1 MWYAGLIERGWIP
14 EAAIRIGIRRQLRE
28 RLATERVAD
37 REEFVAGLGDGPI
50 AISTDAAND
59 QHYEVPPEFFAAVL
73 GPNLKYSSGLWN
85 DDTTTLGESEENML
99 ALTLERAGLEDGQS
113 ILDLGCGWG
122 SMSLYAARHLPNAR
136 IHSVSNS
143 QPQIDTV
150 RRRAAE
156 AGLANVTATRADIN
170 EFEPGER
177 FDRIVSVEMF
187 EHMRN
192 YRALLRRISGW
203 LAPEG
208 RLFVHHFAH
217 REFAYP
223 YESSDDQ
230 QWMARHFFTGGIMP
244 SADLLRRFD
253 ADLAVVDSW
262 DVNGAHY
269 HRTCEAWLQA
279 MHAERELTKQALRNG
294 LNADDAARSWNMWR
308 VFFLA
313 CSELFRYG
321 GGKEWFVAHRLLA
334 PAGEVRHHAA

>member
-1 MWYAGLIERGWIP
+1 M
-14 EAAIRIGIRRQLRE
+14 
-28 RLATERVAD
+28 
-37 REEFVAGLGDGPI
+37 
-50 AISTDAAND
+50 
-59 QHYEVPPEFFAAVL
+59 
-73 GPNLKYSSGLWN
+73 
-85 DDTTTLGESEENML
+85 
-99 ALTLERAGLEDGQS
+99 
-113 ILDLGCGWG
+113 
-122 SMSLYAARHLPNAR
+122 
-136 IHSVSNS
+136 
-143 QPQIDTV
+143 
-150 RRRAAE
+150 
-156 AGLANVTATRADIN
+156 
-170 EFEPGER
+170 
-177 FDRIVSVEMF
+177 
-187 EHMRN
+187 
-192 YRALLRRISGW
+192 
-203 LAPEG
+203 
-208 RLFVHHFAH
+208 HHFAH